1 MKKILVAIDYNPCS
15 QKIAETGFQYALA
28 MNAEMCIVHVI
39 ADIAYYSM
47 EYAPIMGFEGF
58 SPDSAYKNIE
68 EQEKEAEDFLS
79 AVVKHLGSMNIETK
93 VLNGKTWETILQYA
107 EEYHASMIV
116 MGLQSHSSFEKVLM
130 GNVVAD
136 VIKHSLIPVMI
147 VPTDKQD
154 LNLLSTKHDVL
165 HYI

>member
-1 MKKILVAIDYNPCS
+1 MKKILIAIDYNPCS
-15 QKIAETGFQYALA
+15 QKIAETGFEYARA
-28 MNAEMCIVHVI
+28 MNAEVCIVHAI

-47 EYAPIMGFEGF
+47 EYAPIMGFKGF

-79 AVVKHLGSMNIETK
+79 AVVKHLGGMNIETK
-93 VLNGKTWETILQYA
+93 VLNGKTSETILQYA
-107 EEYHASMIV
+107 DEYNASMIV
-116 MGLQSHSSFEKVLM
+116 MGSQSHSSFEKILI

-136 VIKHSLIPVMI
+136 VLKHSFIPVMI

-154 LNLLSTKHDVL
+154 LNIISRKHDVL